1 MLHFKTIHESRMQAP
16 QPQIGAQL
24 TGGRVP
30 PVWIPP
36 VSPDLL
42 VAFVLVVI
50 GSNIELVP
58 NEYRPYVAN
67 PLVIFV
73 GMFITAGLAGMG
85 MIPTAFAVAFCLV
98 NLVRVM
104 PQKKK
109 VSPGAK
115 EGFVPSGTL
124 DWVTTNKKWFV
135 EKVLMERPVAI
146 QEKEISTYPVQS

>member
-1 MLHFKTIHESRMQAP
+1 MQA
-16 QPQIGAQL
+16 PQIGAQY

-30 PVWIPP
+30 PMWIPP

-42 VAFVLVVI
+42 FAFVLVVI
-50 GSNIELVP
+50 GSNIELIP
-58 NEYRPYVAN
+58 DEYRPYVAN

-73 GMFITAGLAGMG
+73 GMFLTAGLAGMG
-85 MIPTAFAVAFCLV
+85 IIPIAFAVAFCLV

-104 PQKKK
+104 PQKKA
-109 VSPGAK
+109 SPGTK

-124 DWVTTNKKWFV
+124 DWVTSNKKWFV